1 MLRAKRRRTRMHDSK
16 GNPIFNTN
24 NSTSKENKY
33 VMKNNYLETLKS
45 KGNDHNSCKRY
56 YSDEEVVEKHQ
67 ENLKDASL
75 DLNFASYTF
84 NTTSCISGIFSVRY
98 DNTDNHSG
106 KYKYYKNY
114 TYYLDRPITG
124 KDSTNTDISSVVFM
138 TFAFDINSR
147 IISLGEWGIMGFPI
161 SSSIG
166 DFDAN
171 VKYIYDNCI
180 EGGLIKPSDFNNAC
194 SVLTLKT
201 EVVNKNDI
209 TKHYNSVWYDGG
221 DTSSPGVRIIMTP
234 DYKHSQAD
242 IIKNKLSMR
251 YCKTNIGRNP
261 ILGYRKQLECD
272 IKNIENKTILIK
284 FPDNLSFTDGTN
296 IFKFSELYNGEYKE
310 SDIVGRYNGKDQY
323 NYISYEFYREEWII
337 SVLSSKISSIIT
349 LTSGGNKNFDINK
362 LNNELFNWKII
373 AFNRALLNPNIISNN
388 HFKITYSICPKN
400 PTNDIYKD
408 NYAKTCGK
416 FRKNGTTN
424 LANSGYS
431 NVILPKQNNKG
442 IVDASYNYST
452 SQYLSRPNFMKCNNV
467 YKKSNPR
474 FSTQGAVSA
483 GSRLNRLKYQT
494 MVKSQQKFNTLSNI
508 VFKFKLKVGYW
519 QPTSQLKLYG
529 YGDGNGI
536 TTIPGSLIPDNF
548 KGNQIPTLNITENST
563 TNTYGLQIYFNKKI
577 ENQLTQNMLNNFKI
591 ILNYNDI
598 YIQLKYS
605 DLTQYYDYRIQFEY
619 DFDDDDTHPNYN
631 LFKNIIDNGNI
642 IGKTINI
649 IFIFNK
655 LNSENILTIK
665 KILDNKH
672 VTNMVNGVYP
682 STLYRNTRP
691 IHKSIHSTNFKCKG
705 RSCNGLLQFCANSK

>member
-1 MLRAKRRRTRMHDSK
+1 MLRAKRRRTIIHDSK
-16 GNPIFNTN
+16 CNPIFNTN

-138 TFAFDINSR
+138 TFAFDVNSR
-147 IISLGEWGIMGFPI
+147 IISIGEWGIMGFPI

-171 VKYIYDNCI
+171 VKYIYDNFI
-180 EGGLIKPSDFNNAC
+180 EGGPIKPSDFNNAC

-272 IKNIENKTILIK
+272 LKNIENKTILIK

-337 SVLSSKISSIIT
+337 SVFSSKINNIIL
-349 LTSGGNKNFDINK
+349 LTSSGNNNFDINK
-362 LNNELFNWKII
+362 LNSELFNWKIT

-416 FRKNGTTN
+416 FRKNGTAN

-494 MVKSQQKFNTLSNI
+494 MVKSQQKFNILANT
-508 VFKFKLKVGYW
+508 FYKFRFKVGYW

-529 YGDGNGI
+529 YGNG
-536 TTIPGSLIPDNF
+536 TGIPGSLNPDNL
-548 KGNQIPTLNITENST
+548 KGNVIATLNITENSFL
-563 TNTYGLQIYFNKKI
+563 NTYGLQVYFTKKI
-577 ENQLTQNMLNNFKI
+577 EDQFNENILKHFKF
-591 ILNYNDI
+591 ILNFNDI
-598 YIQLKYS
+598 NIQINYS
-605 DLTQYYDYRIQFEY
+605 DLTQFYNYGSQFEY
-619 DFDDDDTHPNYN
+619 DFDYKSTHHNYN
-631 LFKNIIDNGNI
+631 LIKNLISNGGI
-642 IGKTINI
+642 VGKTINMMI
-649 IFIFNK
+649 ILNKLNVETIFNK
-655 LNSENILTIK
+655 K
-665 KILDNKH
+665 KMI
-672 VTNMVNGVYP
+672 NMVNGVYP

>member
-147 IISLGEWGIMGFPI
+147 IISVGEWGIMGFPI

-171 VKYIYDNCI
+171 VKYIYDNFI
-180 EGGLIKPSDFNNAC
+180 EGGPIKPSDFNNAC

-272 IKNIENKTILIK
+272 LKNIE
-284 FPDNLSFTDGTN
+284 
-296 IFKFSELYNGEYKE
+296 
-310 SDIVGRYNGKDQY
+310 
-323 NYISYEFYREEWII
+323 
-337 SVLSSKISSIIT
+337 
-349 LTSGGNKNFDINK
+349 
-362 LNNELFNWKII
+362 
-373 AFNRALLNPNIISNN
+373 NN

-416 FRKNGTTN
+416 FRKNGTAN

-467 YKKSNPR
+467 YKKSNPQ
-474 FSTQGAVSA
+474 FSTQGAVSG

-605 DLTQYYDYRIQFEY
+605 DLTQYYDYHIQFEY

-649 IFIFNK
+649 IFFFNK
-655 LNSENILTIK
+655 LNSE